1 MHKEALWKNYFIIIL
16 IFGACSV
23 TTEEDTT
30 ATTTLPDYET
40 TTLSGKISGTAWTFK
55 TGRVTVPTSSSGYYS
70 VTMINDNLSNA
81 CSSTYTGTSSNP
93 TVSFSRETL
102 TVGETELAFKSY
114 GTVTFYDGS
123 TNYIVTKGKIS
134 IDTHT
139 TTAVTGKMYAI
150 FGTDTDQEINGT
162 FTLSRCCLSSG
173 SYSLCSEWDY
183 YNYGVCRQKVLRNNI
198 VILFFICY
206 DTNF

>member
-1 MHKEALWKNYFIIIL
+1 MKKLFYFIIIL

-23 TTEEDTT
+23 TTEEDTKAT
-30 ATTTLPDYET
+30 ATSSTAIPDYET

-55 TGRVTVPTSSSGYYS
+55 TGRVTVPTSSSGSYS
-70 VTMINDNLSNA
+70 VSMINDNLSDA

-93 TVSFSRETL
+93 KVFFSRETL
-102 TVGETELAFKSY
+102 TVGETELGWGTGQ

-123 TNYIVTKGKIS
+123 VNYGVSKGKIS

-162 FTLSRCCLSSG
+162 FTLSRCCTSG
-173 SYSLCSEWDY
+173 SSYALCE
-183 YNYGVCRQKVLRNNI
+183 
-198 VILFFICY
+198 
-206 DTNF
+206 

>member
-1 MHKEALWKNYFIIIL
+1 MKKLFYFIIIL

-30 ATTTLPDYET
+30 SSTTSSTTLPDYET
-40 TTLSGKISGTAWTFK
+40 TTLSGKIGGAWTFK
-55 TGRVTVPTSSSGYYS
+55 TGRVTVPTSSSGSYS
-70 VTMINDNLSNA
+70 VSMINDNLSNA

-93 TVSFSRETL
+93 KVSFSRETL
-102 TVGETELAFKSY
+102 TVGETEIAFKSY

-123 TNYIVTKGKIS
+123 TNYILTKGKIS
-134 IDTHT
+134 FDTHT

-150 FGTDTDQEINGT
+150 FGTNTDQEINGT

-173 SYSLCSEWDY
+173 SYSLCE
-183 YNYGVCRQKVLRNNI
+183 
-198 VILFFICY
+198 
-206 DTNF
+206 

>member
-1 MHKEALWKNYFIIIL
+1 MNKILNIIIIS
-16 IFGACSV
+16 IFSLTIISCSSSSDD
-23 TTEEDTT
+23 DTT
-30 ATTTLPDYET
+30 TTASSTTMPDYET
-40 TTLSGKISGTAWTFK
+40 TTLSGKIVGTSWAFK
-55 TGRVTVPTSSSGYYS
+55 TGRAKVPTSSTGSYS
-70 VTMINDNLSNA
+70 VSMINDNLSNA

-93 TVSFSRETL
+93 KVSFSRETL

-150 FGTDTDQEINGT
+150 FGTDTDREINGT
-162 FTLSRCCLSSG
+162 FTLSRCCLSEGAYSVCSG
-173 SYSLCSEWDY
+173 
-183 YNYGVCRQKVLRNNI
+183 
-198 VILFFICY
+198 
-206 DTNF
+206 

>member
-1 MHKEALWKNYFIIIL
+1 MKKLFYFIIIL

-30 ATTTLPDYET
+30 ATSSTTLPDYET

-55 TGRVTVPTSSSGYYS
+55 TGRVTVPTSSTGSYS
-70 VTMINDNLSNA
+70 VSMINDNLSNA
-81 CSSTYTGTSSNP
+81 CSSAYTGTSSNP
-93 TVSFSRETL
+93 KVMFSRDNL
-102 TVGETELAFKSY
+102 TVGETELGWGTGQ

-123 TNYIVTKGKIS
+123 VNYGVSTGKIS

-150 FGTDTDQEINGT
+150 FGTNTDHEINGT
-162 FTLSRCCLSSG
+162 FSLSRCCYDNST
-173 SYSLCSEWDY
+173 YSVCSE
-183 YNYGVCRQKVLRNNI
+183 
-198 VILFFICY
+198 
-206 DTNF
+206 

>member
-1 MHKEALWKNYFIIIL
+1 MKKLFYFIIIL

-23 TTEEDTT
+23 TTEEDST
-30 ATTTLPDYET
+30 ATSSTTLPDYET

-55 TGRVTVPTSSSGYYS
+55 TGRVTVPTSSSGSYS
-70 VTMINDNLSNA
+70 VSMINDNLSNA
-81 CSSTYTGTSSNP
+81 CSSSYSYSASNP
-93 TVSFSRETL
+93 MVYFKRDNL
-102 TVGETELAFKSY
+102 TVGETELGWGTGQ

-123 TNYIVTKGKIS
+123 VNYGVSKGKIS

-150 FGTDTDQEINGT
+150 FGTNTDHEINST

-173 SYSLCSEWDY
+173 SYSLCSE
-183 YNYGVCRQKVLRNNI
+183 
-198 VILFFICY
+198 
-206 DTNF
+206 